1 MSNRRI
7 SVDENYLNNL
17 ENKLEGII
25 QKLEKIESN
34 KVHAGSKNGV
44 EIEPHI
50 QDLIP
55 WLKNIDKRRIGTCQG
70 CGLSFIG
77 NQIAQKTCSSVC
89 RNIAFK
95 NTQKAKKLKEAKS
108 YLETLCPSEKGD
120 DNAKI

>member
-34 KVHAGSKNGV
+34 KVYAGSKNGV

-55 WLKNIDKRRIGTCQG
+55 WLSNIDKRKIAICNG
-70 CGLSFIG
+70 CGLHFIG
-77 NQIAQKTCSSVC
+77 NQVGQKSCSSFSKISAGLALFIFFLLV
-89 RNIAFK
+89 
-95 NTQKAKKLKEAKS
+95 NT
-108 YLETLCPSEKGD
+108 
-120 DNAKI
+120 